1 MNYLVLF
8 GVVLVSA
15 IASLVIGWIWYSP
28 KFFGDIWK
36 REMGFDGD
44 SLNSDKKSM
53 IKSMSIGFI
62 ADIVKAFF
70 LVFLTF
76 SLGLNQFFLSLII
89 WIGFIVPPVLSSVLY
104 EKRSWTLFFI
114 SSGYQ
119 LASLLAISFM
129 IYLI

>member
-1 MNYLVLF
+1 MSYLVLF

-15 IASLVIGWIWYSP
+15 IASFIIGSIWYSS
-28 KFFGDIWK
+28 KAFGDTWK
-36 REMGFDGD
+36 REMGFGGELT
-44 SLNSDKKSM
+44 SADKKSM
-53 IKSMSIGFI
+53 IKAMGIGFI

-104 EKRSWTLFFI
+104 EKRSWALFFI

-119 LASLLAISFM
+119 LASLLAMSLM